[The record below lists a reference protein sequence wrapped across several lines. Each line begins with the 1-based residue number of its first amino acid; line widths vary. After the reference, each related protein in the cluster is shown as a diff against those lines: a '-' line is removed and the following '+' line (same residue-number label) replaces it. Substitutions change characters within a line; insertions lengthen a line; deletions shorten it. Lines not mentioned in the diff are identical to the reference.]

1 MIRTLTAIYLHRAG
15 KLDARRLPVIEC
27 GMADAF
33 RDFCRETFDVDAPLD
48 YPPLKLVTVNSAV
61 DLAKTLFTS
70 DGPRGVLTDHGRAYC
85 LFLIDDVLVDERLRW
100 AAAFRKR
107 VADEC
112 GRPENECF
120 AGLEEIAGRGI
131 DWRASGYM
139 KDPLKIVLMLRSVKA
154 CAAFRKA
161 LLKAH
166 IQWEKASATTILF
179 LVTAGTAEEH
189 FERAMVRLVLEVI
202 ATEGVGAV
210 HGLFCRGGRV
220 PWRGACGRPPSRQTP
235 GTIVPTRFCRFRS
248 RRRSRSPGSFRR
260 SGGRMRSARS

>member
-61 DLAKTLFTS
+61 DLA
-70 DGPRGVLTDHGRAYC
+70 
-85 LFLIDDVLVDERLRW
+85 
-100 AAAFRKR
+100 
-107 VADEC
+107 
-112 GRPENECF
+112 
-120 AGLEEIAGRGI
+120 
-131 DWRASGYM
+131 
-139 KDPLKIVLMLRSVKA
+139 
-154 CAAFRKA
+154 
-161 LLKAH
+161 
-166 IQWEKASATTILF
+166 TTILF

-210 HGLFCRGGRV
+210 HGLFCRGGHAPYFVEVLNRDEESRV
-220 PWRGACGRPPSRQTP
+220 RPPE
-235 GTIVPTRFCRFRS
+235 GV
-248 RRRSRSPGSFRR
+248 
-260 SGGRMRSARS
+260 

>member
-70 DGPRGVLTDHGRAYC
+70 DGPRGVLTDHGRACC

-139 KDPLKIVLMLRSVKA
+139 KDPLKE
-154 CAAFRKA
+154 
-161 LLKAH
+161 
-166 IQWEKASATTILF
+166 WLF
-179 LVTAGTAEEH
+179 
-189 FERAMVRLVLEVI
+189 
-202 ATEGVGAV
+202 
-210 HGLFCRGGRV
+210 
-220 PWRGACGRPPSRQTP
+220 
-235 GTIVPTRFCRFRS
+235 
-248 RRRSRSPGSFRR
+248 
-260 SGGRMRSARS
+260 RSARS

>member
-48 YPPLKLVTVNSAV
+48 YPPLK
-61 DLAKTLFTS
+61 
-70 DGPRGVLTDHGRAYC
+70 
-85 LFLIDDVLVDERLRW
+85 
-100 AAAFRKR
+100 
-107 VADEC
+107 
-112 GRPENECF
+112 
-120 AGLEEIAGRGI
+120 
-131 DWRASGYM
+131 
-139 KDPLKIVLMLRSVKA
+139 IVLMLRSVKA

-189 FERAMVRLVLEVI
+189 FEYLFRVCREFKKLIGAPVARGRARSGTDAKSVVE
-202 ATEGVGAV
+202 AV
-210 HGLFCRGGRV
+210 HGLFCRGGHAPYFVEVLNRDEESRV
-220 PWRGACGRPPSRQTP
+220 RPPE
-235 GTIVPTRFCRFRS
+235 GV
-248 RRRSRSPGSFRR
+248 
-260 SGGRMRSARS
+260 

>member
-48 YPPLKLVTVNSAV
+48 YP
-61 DLAKTLFTS
+61 
-70 DGPRGVLTDHGRAYC
+70 
-85 LFLIDDVLVDERLRW
+85 
-100 AAAFRKR
+100 
-107 VADEC
+107 
-112 GRPENECF
+112 
-120 AGLEEIAGRGI
+120 
-131 DWRASGYM
+131 
-139 KDPLKIVLMLRSVKA
+139 PLKIVLMLRSVKA

-210 HGLFCRGGRV
+210 HGLFCRGGHAPYFVEVLNRDEESRV
-220 PWRGACGRPPSRQTP
+220 RPPE
-235 GTIVPTRFCRFRS
+235 GV
-248 RRRSRSPGSFRR
+248 
-260 SGGRMRSARS
+260 